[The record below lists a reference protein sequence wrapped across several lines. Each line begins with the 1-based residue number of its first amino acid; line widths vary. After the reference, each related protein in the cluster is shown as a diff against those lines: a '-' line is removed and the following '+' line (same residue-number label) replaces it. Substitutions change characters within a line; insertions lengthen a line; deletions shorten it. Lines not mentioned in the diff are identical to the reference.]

1 MESKNSFIL
10 YCDLIHTVEKMP
22 DDKAGELFKH
32 ILKYVND
39 LNPETDDLII
49 QLTFEPIK
57 QQLKRDLSKWKNYIE
72 KQKVNGSKGGR
83 PKNPT
88 ESQKTQAFSEKP
100 KKADNVS
107 VSVNDNVNESDIKK
121 KFVLDLSKPNITYN
135 EFIDKFNLLRKSK
148 FSNKDNKAKG
158 QFNARIKEGK
168 TIDDILTALQ
178 NAMKEKNHIESGFK
192 YLTPEFI
199 TRSDKLEMF
208 LNSGNTE
215 TEKQTQPP
223 PKEPD
228 GFRDRVDHNEMIQED
243 WDYVNL
249 IKKLYNKRIV

>member
-88 ESQKTQAFSEKP
+88 ESQETQAFSEKP

-121 KFVLDLSKPNITYN
+121 KIV
-135 EFIDKFNLLRKSK
+135 
-148 FSNKDNKAKG
+148 
-158 QFNARIKEGK
+158 
-168 TIDDILTALQ
+168 
-178 NAMKEKNHIESGFK
+178 KEKSFTPPELSEVENYFVENGYSKESAKKAFEYYSVSGWKDSKGNKVKNWKQKMIAVWF
-192 YLTPEFI
+192 
-199 TRSDKLEMF
+199 
-208 LNSGNTE
+208 NSGNTE